1 MNPAVPTL
9 VRSSHMLPKFQIL
22 GHTLRIHFNQ
32 TTEQVTDTSTE
43 EVRTDHVSEE
53 AVCTTYDNRSQ
64 MIEAIIKSRYRTI
77 GAELAVIN
85 NGDELDYS
93 EYQSFRQLAKTL
105 ANDWESYRTSHI
117 EATP

>member
-1 MNPAVPTL
+1 MTPAAPTL
-9 VRSSHMLPKFQIL
+9 VRSNHALPKFQIL

-32 TTEQVTDTSTE
+32 TTEEVTDMSTA

-64 MIEAIIKSRYRTI
+64 IIEAIIKSRYRTA
-77 GAELAVIN
+77 GAEFAAIN
-85 NGDELDYS
+85 NGEPDYS

-105 ANDWESYRTSHI
+105 ASDWETYKATSI
-117 EATP
+117 

>member
-43 EVRTDHVSEE
+43 EVRTDYVSEE
-53 AVCTTYDNRSQ
+53 AVCTIYDNRSQ
-64 MIEAIIKSRYRTI
+64 IIEAIIKSRYRTI
-77 GAELAVIN
+77 GAELAAIN
-85 NGDELDYS
+85 NGDLDYS

-105 ANDWESYRTSHI
+105 TNDWESYRTIHI
-117 EATP
+117 